1 MVSSWKNMKNRLEM
15 DILPWWLEATS
26 ILVYRRVHLLME
38 VNGGKFDPNYPLTST
53 NHPMCL
59 APMVVV
65 ILWWAL
71 HMFGGIL

>member
-1 MVSSWKNMKNRLEM
+1 MVSSWKNMKNHLEM

-38 VNGGKFDPNYPLTST
+38 VN
-53 NHPMCL
+53 PMCL